1 MVMAIA
7 QRDKVQI
14 QPSGVTALNKL
25 GLSTQV
31 PTKYTYLTSGSGRVL
46 TLGNRT
52 IELKRSVPKNFAF
65 QTVLAA
71 LLVQALRTLGQKN
84 VGNQELS
91 TIRKLVNEEE
101 HKDLFVQDLTLMP
114 VWMRKL
120 ITDIID
126 KTSIMTLWLNHTI
139 DERIAMLQ
147 RAEEKFRINQ
157 VAIEKDWWVTVV
169 LNALF
174 KCSCADQLIFKGGT
188 SLSKGWNL
196 IERFSED
203 IDLSVSHEF
212 FGIEKTTKNQRE
224 KLRKKALRYFLDT
237 VSAELDENL
246 KKLGVEGYHIENV
259 VEEIDEDGKASPVA
273 SDKDPSVILVHYESM
288 LGHTIE
294 YIPPRVKIE
303 ISCLSM
309 NEPTEDRL
317 ISSYIEQTFPGEDAA
332 ATATVRTVVPT
343 RTFLEKAFLLC
354 EEFQKQTPRHVRMS
368 RHLYDLERL
377 MDTGFGK
384 QALQDI
390 DLYERIVKHRSIYYA
405 VGYVDYSKLMPSEI
419 DFVPRQELMK
429 DWEGDYAEMCNHFI
443 YGQTLSFEKL
453 LERIKELQDRFRK
466 AF

>member
-1 MVMAIA
+1 
-7 QRDKVQI
+7 
-14 QPSGVTALNKL
+14 
-25 GLSTQV
+25 
-31 PTKYTYLTSGSGRVL
+31 
-46 TLGNRT
+46 
-52 IELKRSVPKNFAF
+52 
-65 QTVLAA
+65 
-71 LLVQALRTLGQKN
+71 
-84 VGNQELS
+84 
-91 TIRKLVNEEE
+91 
-101 HKDLFVQDLTLMP
+101 
-114 VWMRKL
+114 
-120 ITDIID
+120 
-126 KTSIMTLWLNHTI
+126 MTLWLNHTI

-174 KCSCADQLIFKGGT
+174 KCSCADQLIFKGGI

-203 IDLSVSHEF
+203 IDLSVNHEF

-224 KLRKKALRYFLDT
+224 KLRKKARRYFLDT

-317 ISSYIEQTFPGEDAA
+317 ISS
-332 ATATVRTVVPT
+332 
-343 RTFLEKAFLLC
+343 
-354 EEFQKQTPRHVRMS
+354 
-368 RHLYDLERL
+368 
-377 MDTGFGK
+377 
-384 QALQDI
+384 
-390 DLYERIVKHRSIYYA
+390 
-405 VGYVDYSKLMPSEI
+405 
-419 DFVPRQELMK
+419 
-429 DWEGDYAEMCNHFI
+429 
-443 YGQTLSFEKL
+443 
-453 LERIKELQDRFRK
+453 
-466 AF
+466 